1 MKVIFLYLYY
11 IAFLNNIKTILGI
24 ELSYVYPNS
33 IRIKEQQ
40 NSEYI
45 VSINLKFNESM
56 KDETGNSIL
65 IMKMN
70 NTNSEIRCKKSSNQS
85 ETDDSV
91 VVYDFDK
98 KDFVDSGKSFG
109 KYNLYY
115 GKNETLLKETV
126 LIYEN
131 PMNLKYP
138 RDRYLLTE
146 DNRIGASFLFS
157 EEIILD
163 QINRITY

>member
-11 IAFLNNIKTILGI
+11 IAFLNNIKNILGI

-45 VSINLKFNESM
+45 VSINLKFTESM

-65 IMKMN
+65 IMN
-70 NTNSEIRCKKSSNQS
+70 NSNSEIKCKKSSNQS
-85 ETDDSV
+85 ESDDSV

-98 KDFVDSGKSFG
+98 KDFVDRNSF
-109 KYNLYY
+109 KRNSFNL
-115 GKNETLLKETV
+115 
-126 LIYEN
+126 
-131 PMNLKYP
+131 
-138 RDRYLLTE
+138 
-146 DNRIGASFLFS
+146 
-157 EEIILD
+157 
-163 QINRITY
+163 